1 MKLCKKSAP
10 GKIVEHINY
19 GSTVLPPLQSRFMDI
34 LVSFCRGYDLYYFFN
49 LNFCK
54 WAPYYLAL
62 AYLGASF

>member
-1 MKLCKKSAP
+1 M
-10 GKIVEHINY
+10 
-19 GSTVLPPLQSRFMDI
+19 VLQ
-34 LVSFCRGYDLYYFFN
+34 FCLLYRVALWTFWYLFVVVMTYYFFN